1 LSPPKKPKNGSH
13 VARRFAEFETYL
25 PREGQLEGASPK
37 RKPQASS
44 KGWTSIDQAQV
55 EKLKDRLGAT
65 EIAKRLKIGRASV
78 YRFVTTDRS
87 AVTICFDDEDSG
99 AECRWGAPKYDCIT
113 EEPVRDKIT
122 MLGRED
128 CRCGDSWRQK
138 DEGSLQCLKL
148 AARFL
153 LR

>member
-1 LSPPKKPKNGSH
+1 
-13 VARRFAEFETYL
+13 
-25 PREGQLEGASPK
+25 
-37 RKPQASS
+37 
-44 KGWTSIDQAQV
+44 V
-55 EKLKDRLGAT
+55 EKLKADGLGAT

-87 AVTICFDDEDSG
+87 AVTICFDDEDSD
-99 AECRWGAPKYDCIT
+99 AECRWGPPKYDGIT
-113 EEPVRDKIT
+113 EEPVRDKTI
-122 MLGRED
+122 GRED